1 MYNEDMRQPGMY
13 KYLPKSKAALRLH
26 DVACE
31 IQWRV
36 LARALGVSTASLSNW
51 TRGRSLPNVES
62 ALVIQKVVGIPLE
75 DWLEEAL

>member
-1 MYNEDMRQPGMY
+1 MRQPRTY
-13 KYLPKSKAALRLH
+13 KFRPKSKAASRLH

-62 ALVIQKVVGIPLE
+62 ALRIHDVVGIPLE
-75 DWLEEAL
+75 DWLEEAS